1 MKIRRRKFLHLA
13 AGTVALP
20 VISCVAGAQAY
31 PSRSITMIVPYAAG
45 SDTDVIAR
53 VVSQSMKT
61 SLGQPIV
68 IENIGAAEGAIGVGR
83 AARARPDGYSI
94 DLGGTSAHVLNGAFN
109 SLQYD
114 LLNDFAPILPMGTSA
129 LVLFARKTLPAND
142 LNELIVWL
150 RANSNK
156 ACWNILRR

>member
-1 MKIRRRKFLHLA
+1 MKIHRRRFLHLA
-13 AGTVALP
+13 AGATALP
-20 VISCVAGAQAY
+20 LTSLISWAQNY
-31 PSRSITMIVPYAAG
+31 PSRPITMIVPYAAG

-94 DLGGTSAHVLNGAFN
+94 DLGGTSAHVLNGAFVTRFN
-109 SLQYD
+109 
-114 LLNDFAPILPMGTSA
+114 T
-129 LVLFARKTLPAND
+129 T
-142 LNELIVWL
+142 
-150 RANSNK
+150 
-156 ACWNILRR
+156 C

>member
-20 VISCVAGAQAY
+20 VISRVASAQAY
-31 PSRSITMIVPYAAG
+31 PSRPITMIVPYAAG

-68 IENIGAAEGAIGVGR
+68 IENIGAAEGTIGVGR

-94 DLGGTSAHVLNGAFN
+94 
-109 SLQYD
+109 
-114 LLNDFAPILPMGTSA
+114 
-129 LVLFARKTLPAND
+129 
-142 LNELIVWL
+142 
-150 RANSNK
+150 
-156 ACWNILRR
+156 